1 MTLYIASFWLMLVV
15 LSAAAVI
22 LRDRPSVRPLVVT
35 QPQLPV
41 VAMFWT
47 AAVLTILLRPSLDR
61 RFMYIEHALLLIDF
75 GLFAGLAWAGVRSG
89 KGWVL
94 CTAALQLV
102 SATAHVARI
111 VTPNMFRLG
120 YQVMEEASSYPTLL
134 LLAFGILD
142 HARRRRRSGRSDD
155 WSS

>member
-1 MTLYIASFWLMLVV
+1 MNLYITSFWLILVT
-15 LSAAAVI
+15 LSAAALV
-22 LRDRPSVRPLVVT
+22 LRDRPTIRPISVT

-47 AAVLTILLRPSLDR
+47 AAVLTVLLRPSVDQ
-61 RFMYIEHALLLIDF
+61 RFMYTEHALLLIDF
-75 GLFAGLAWAGVRSG
+75 GLFGGLAWVAVRSG

-102 SATAHVARI
+102 SATAHLARL

-120 YQVMEEASSYPTLL
+120 YQVMEEASSYPTLV
-134 LLAFGILD
+134 LLAWGLIG
-142 HARRRRRSGRSDD
+142 HARSRRRSERSRDL
-155 WSS
+155 SS